1 MRSLRSKAELVAD
14 VGSLR
19 QGDVVTIKS
28 KANSFLGVPK
38 VVECVVKEDDAR

>member
-14 VGSLR
+14 VSSLR
-19 QGDVVTIKS
+19 QGDTVVIKS

-38 VVECVVKEDDAR
+38 IVECEVKEDE